1 MSRIGFVICYNLESK
16 WPDRSHLEKESTMN
30 EVTEQ
35 LTIQEARKRSRYRF
49 EEQFERTFAYE
60 LFSPMRKY
68 QLGRFELLKDACWN
82 FRCEETRTQ
91 MRGARAGR
99 ALSLLGR
106 LKKELGDPTWLSEN
120 EAAALDTLL
129 EKLQSLAERRT
140 KGRRRDNLGQT
151 FRRNMGVFLYPAVL
165 TKQGCRALSQQE
177 ADEVLAGLSAVALD
191 RTVSLESY
199 RRMRDR
205 ERALEKK

>member
-1 MSRIGFVICYNLESK
+1 MDEI
-16 WPDRSHLEKESTMN
+16 
-30 EVTEQ
+30 TEQ
-35 LTIQEARKRSRYRF
+35 PTLQEARKRARCRF
-49 EEQFERTFAYE
+49 QEQFERTFAYE

-68 QLGRFELLKDACWN
+68 QVGRFELLKDACWN

-120 EAAALDTLL
+120 EAVALDTLL
-129 EKLQSLAERRT
+129 EKLQSLAKSKT
-140 KGRRRDNLGQT
+140 KGRRRDALGQI
-151 FRRNMGVFLYPAVL
+151 FRRNMDVFLSRAVL
-165 TKQGCRALSQQE
+165 TKQGCRALSRQE

-191 RTVSLESY
+191 RTVSSESY
-199 RRMRDR
+199 RRMRNR
-205 ERALEKK
+205 ERAVEKNESA

>member
-1 MSRIGFVICYNLESK
+1 
-16 WPDRSHLEKESTMN
+16 MN
-30 EVTEQ
+30 EVTEHH
-35 LTIQEARKRSRYRF
+35 TIQEARKRARGRF
-49 EEQFERTFAYE
+49 QEQFERTFAYD

-68 QLGRFELLKDACWN
+68 QVGRFELLKDACWN

-120 EAAALDTLL
+120 EAVALDTLL
-129 EKLQSLAERRT
+129 EKLQSLAKIRT

-165 TKQGCRALSQQE
+165 TKQGCRALSRQE

-205 ERALEKK
+205 ERAIEKNESA

>member
-1 MSRIGFVICYNLESK
+1 
-16 WPDRSHLEKESTMN
+16 MN
-30 EVTEQ
+30 EVTEH
-35 LTIQEARKRSRYRF
+35 LTTQEARKRSRDRF
-49 EEQFERTFAYE
+49 QEQFERTYAYE
-60 LFSPMRKY
+60 LFSPMREY
-68 QLGRFELLKDACWN
+68 QLRRFELLKDACWS

-129 EKLQSLAERRT
+129 EKLQSLAKRRT

-151 FRRNMGVFLYPAVL
+151 FRRNMDIFLYPAVL
-165 TKQGCRALSQQE
+165 TKQGCRALSRQE

-191 RTVSLESY
+191 RTVSLGSY

-205 ERALEKK
+205 ERAIEKKEGA